1 MSEIRLIET
10 QDGSHSLY
18 VPELNETYH
27 SFHGAIQESQHVFIR
42 MGLHYFLDKFQSNK
56 IKILEVGFGTGLNA
70 MLSYRDLTKKQ
81 IRTWYDTIE
90 PFPIGEDIWKKLN
103 YVEKLDFEGAEK
115 IYTEL
120 HSSAWDTKNELAEG
134 YLFTKYKEKLEDIE
148 LLPNHYDVVFFD
160 AFAPNKQ
167 PELWHLDQLKKVVA
181 SMKDEAVFVTYC
193 AQGQFK
199 RDLREAGLE
208 IESLPGPPGK
218 KEMVRGRKI
227 AIDVGEEGEVVE

>member
-18 VPELNETYH
+18 VPELNKTYH

-42 MGLHYFLDKFQSNK
+42 MGIHYFLDKFQTNK

-70 MLSYRDLTKKQ
+70 ILSYKDLTKKK
-81 IRTWYDTIE
+81 IKMWYDTIE
-90 PFPIGEDIWKKLN
+90 PFPIDESIWKKLN
-103 YVEKLDFEGAEK
+103 YVEKLDFEEAEAV
-115 IYTEL
+115 YQLL
-120 HSSAWDTKNELAEG
+120 HESPWNTKNELSEG

-148 LLPNHYDVVFFD
+148 LQTGHYDLVFFD
-160 AFAPNKQ
+160 AFAPSKQ
-167 PELWHLDQLKKVVA
+167 PELWQLDQLKKVIN
-181 SMKDEAVFVTYC
+181 SMKDDAVFVTYC

-208 IESLPGPPGK
+208 IESLPGSPGK
-218 KEMVRGRKI
+218 KEMIRGWKLPTEQTEI
-227 AIDVGEEGEVVE
+227 TEDE

>member
-27 SFHGAIQESQHVFIR
+27 SFHGAIQESQHVFVR
-42 MGLHYFLDKFQSNK
+42 MGLHYFQDKFQTNE

-70 MLSYRDLTKKQ
+70 ILSYKDLSKKK
-81 IRTWYDTIE
+81 IKTWYDTIE
-90 PFPIGEDIWKKLN
+90 PFPINEDIWKKLN
-103 YVEKLDFEGAEK
+103 YVEKLEFDGAEE
-115 IYTEL
+115 IYNQL
-120 HSSAWDTKNELAEG
+120 HNLPWGEKNELSEG
-134 YLFTKYKEKLEDIE
+134 FVFTKYKEKLEDIE
-148 LLPNHYDVVFFD
+148 LHLNHYDMVYFD

-181 SMKDEAVFVTYC
+181 SMKEDGVFVTYC

-218 KEMVRGRKI
+218 KEMVRGRKLI
-227 AIDVGEEGEVVE
+227 IEQVEGKENE

>member
-27 SFHGAIQESQHVFIR
+27 SFHGAIQESQYVFIR
-42 MGLHYFLDKFQSNK
+42 MGLHYFLDKFQSDK
-56 IKILEVGFGTGLNA
+56 VKILEVGFGAGLNA
-70 MLSYRDLTKKQ
+70 LLSYRDLTKKKMS
-81 IRTWYDTIE
+81 TWYDTIE
-90 PFPIGEDIWKKLN
+90 PFPIEEEIWKKLN
-103 YVEKLDFEGAEK
+103 YVEKLDFEDGEQ
-115 IYTEL
+115 IYQDL
-120 HSSAWDTKNELAEG
+120 HNATWQTKNELAEG
-134 YLFTKYKEKLEDIE
+134 FLFTKYKEKLEHIE
-148 LLPNHYDVVFFD
+148 LQPNHYDVVFFD
-160 AFAPNKQ
+160 AFAPSKQ
-167 PELWHLDQLKKVVA
+167 PEMWQLDQLKKIAA
-181 SMKDEAVFVTYC
+181 SMKDDAIFVTYC

-227 AIDVGEEGEVVE
+227 AIETKQTEENE

>member
-27 SFHGAIQESQHVFIR
+27 SFHGAIQESAHVFIR
-42 MGLHYFLDKFQSNK
+42 MGLHYYLDKFQSHK

-70 MLSYRDLTKKQ
+70 LMAYKDLTKKK
-81 IRTWYDTIE
+81 IRMWYDTIE
-90 PFPIGEDIWKKLN
+90 PYPIEEGIWKKLN
-103 YVEKLDFEGAEK
+103 YVEKMDFEGGQE
-115 IYTEL
+115 IYDQL
-120 HSSAWDTKNELAEG
+120 HNSPWETKNELSEG
-134 YLFTKYKEKLEDIE
+134 YLFTKHKNKLESIE
-148 LLPNHYDVVFFD
+148 LPDHHYDLVFFD

-167 PELWHLDQLKKVVA
+167 PELWELDQLKKVVA
-181 SMKDEAVFVTYC
+181 SMKDDAVFVTYC

-218 KEMVRGRKI
+218 KEMVRGWKLPSE
-227 AIDVGEEGEVVE
+227 DLGTEENE